1 MVLPVKPYHASMIE
15 LPDQYNACQTFIDEN
30 VERNPDRVAI
40 RCEGQSY
47 TYRQMGEMV
56 GRMGNALRGLGVGLE
71 DRVLLLLL
79 DTPEFVASFFGAI
92 RLGAVPVPVNT
103 NMKPQDYEYFLN
115 DSRAVAAIVSEPLL
129 GQIEPVRNN
138 LHFLQHLLVAGGAGS
153 QPASVQGDDAG
164 FRGQDARATH
174 NLDELLAKA
183 DTRCELALTSKD
195 DVCFW
200 LYSSGTTGFPKG
212 AVHLQHDAICSTDTY
227 AKDVLGVSPDDRLF
241 SVAKLFFAYG
251 LGNAL
256 NFPFRFGATS
266 ILHPGR
272 PDPASIFDVI
282 ERERPTLFFGV
293 PTAFAA
299 MLAAADERKP
309 DLSSIRLA
317 ASAGEALPAA
327 IYERWKERFGHEILD
342 GIGSTE
348 ILHIFISNR
357 AGQVRPGSS
366 GYVVPGYEAKL
377 LDDDGQRVAQG
388 DAGNLWVKGDST
400 CAYYWNKHERTKDTI
415 SGHWIRTGDK
425 YHQDADGCFYMEGR
439 SDDMLKVGGIWVSPI
454 EVEAALI
461 AHEAVLECAVVGHQ
475 DKDEL
480 VKPRAFVVLKAGQT
494 ATAAELQAFV
504 KDRIA
509 PYKYPRWIDF
519 VDELPKTATGK
530 IQRYRLRT

>member
-1 MVLPVKPYHASMIE
+1 MIPQ
-15 LPDQYNACQTFIDEN
+15 LPDDYNASRTFIDEN
-30 VERNPDRVAI
+30 LRRNPDKVAI

-47 TYRQMGEMV
+47 SYRQMAEMT
-56 GRMGNALRGLGVGLE
+56 GRMGNALRGLGVRME
-71 DRVLLLLL
+71 NRVLLLML
-79 DTPEFVASFFGAI
+79 DGPEFVASFLGAI
-92 RLGAVPVPVNT
+92 RIGAVPIPVNT

-129 GQIEPVRNN
+129 GQIEPVRDK
-138 LHFLQHLLVAGGAGS
+138 LRFVEHIISTGPQLDDLLSTAGPECEVA
-153 QPASVQGDDAG
+153 P
-164 FRGQDARATH
+164 T
-174 NLDELLAKA
+174 
-183 DTRCELALTSKD
+183 CKD

-212 AVHLQHDAICSTDTY
+212 AVHLQHDAVYTTDTY
-227 AKDVLGVSPDDRLF
+227 AREVLGITPEDRVF

-256 NFPFRFGATS
+256 TFPFRVGATS

-272 PDPASIFDVI
+272 PDPASVFDVI

-299 MLAAADERKP
+299 MLSAADERKP

-348 ILHIFISNR
+348 VLHIFISNR
-357 AGQVRPGSS
+357 AGKVRPGSS
-366 GYVVPGYEAKL
+366 GQLVPGYEAKL
-377 LDDDGQRVAQG
+377 LDDDGQPAAG
-388 DAGNLWVKGDST
+388 DEAGNLWVKGDST

-425 YHQDADGCFYMEGR
+425 YTVDADGYFYMQGR
-439 SDDMLKVGGIWVSPI
+439 SDDMLKVGGIWVSPV
-454 EVEAALI
+454 EVESALI
-461 AHEAVLECAVVGHQ
+461 AHEAVLECAVVGHR

-480 VKPRAFVVLKAGQT
+480 VKPRAFVVLKPGAR
-494 ATAAELQAFV
+494 ATAEELQAFV

-530 IQRYRLRT
+530 IQRYRLRSS

>member
-1 MVLPVKPYHASMIE
+1 MIE
-15 LPDQYNACQTFIDEN
+15 VPDQYNACQTFIDEN
-30 VERNPDRVAI
+30 VGRNPDRIAV
-40 RCEGQSY
+40 RCQGQSH
-47 TYRQMGEMV
+47 TYRQMAEMV
-56 GRMGNALRGLGVGLE
+56 GRAGNSLSELGVRME
-71 DRVLLLLL
+71 DRVLLLML
-79 DTPEFVASFFGAI
+79 DTPEFIATFYGAI
-92 RLGAVPVPVNT
+92 RIGAVPVPVNT

-129 GQIEPVRNN
+129 AQIEPVRSK
-138 LHFLQHLLVAGGAGS
+138 LRFVKHLIVAGAKPSPTESGS
-153 QPASVQGDDAG
+153 YT
-164 FRGQDARATH
+164 FE
-174 NLDELLAKA
+174 ELLAKA
-183 DTRCELALTSKD
+183 DPHCEIAPTSKD

-212 AVHLQHDAICSTDTY
+212 AVHLQHDAIYTTDTY
-227 AKDVLGVSPDDRLF
+227 AKQVLGVRPDDRLF

-251 LGNAL
+251 IGNAL

-299 MLAAADERKP
+299 MLAAAEERQP

-357 AGQVRPGSS
+357 AGEVRPGSS
-366 GYVVPGYEAKL
+366 GSIVPGYEAKL
-377 LDDDGQRVAQG
+377 LDDDGQPAPQG
-388 DAGNLWVKGDST
+388 EAGNLWVKGDST
-400 CAYYWNKHERTKDTI
+400 CAFYWNKHERTKDTI

-425 YHQDADGCFYMEGR
+425 YHQDQDGCFYMEGR
-439 SDDMLKVGGIWVSPI
+439 SDDMLKVGGIWVSPV
-454 EVEAALI
+454 EVESALI
-461 AHEAVLECAVVGHQ
+461 AHEAVLECAVVGDT

-480 VKPRAFVVLKAGQT
+480 VKPRAFVVLKPGRT
-494 ATAAELQAFV
+494 VTAAQLQAFV

-530 IQRYRLRT
+530 IQRYRLRGS

>member
-1 MVLPVKPYHASMIE
+1 MIPQ
-15 LPDQYNACQTFIDEN
+15 LPDDYNASQTFIDEN
-30 VERNPDRVAI
+30 VRRNPDKVAI

-47 TYRQMGEMV
+47 TYRQMAEMT
-56 GRMGNALRGLGVGLE
+56 GRMGNALRGLGVRME
-71 DRVLLLLL
+71 NRVLLLML
-79 DTPEFVASFFGAI
+79 DGPEFVASFLGAI
-92 RLGAVPVPVNT
+92 RIGAVPIPVNT

-129 GQIEPVRNN
+129 GQIEPVRDK
-138 LHFLQHLLVAGGAGS
+138 LRFVEHIIPTGPQLEDLLRTADPECEVA
-153 QPASVQGDDAG
+153 P
-164 FRGQDARATH
+164 T
-174 NLDELLAKA
+174 
-183 DTRCELALTSKD
+183 CKD

-212 AVHLQHDAICSTDTY
+212 AVHLQHDAIYTTDTY
-227 AKDVLGVSPDDRLF
+227 AREVLGITPEDRVF

-256 NFPFRFGATS
+256 TFPFRVGATS

-272 PDPASIFDVI
+272 PDPASVFDVI

-299 MLAAADERKP
+299 MLSAASAPTP

-348 ILHIFISNR
+348 VLHIFISNR
-357 AGQVRPGSS
+357 AGKVRPGSS
-366 GYVVPGYEAKL
+366 GQLVPGYEAKL
-377 LDDDGQRVAQG
+377 LDDDGQPAAG
-388 DAGNLWVKGDST
+388 DEAGNLWVKGDST

-425 YHQDADGCFYMEGR
+425 YTVDADGYFYMQGR
-439 SDDMLKVGGIWVSPI
+439 SDDMLKVGGIWVSPV
-454 EVEAALI
+454 EVESALI
-461 AHEAVLECAVVGHQ
+461 AHEAVLECAVVGHR

-480 VKPRAFVVLKAGQT
+480 VKPRAFVVLKPGAR
-494 ATAAELQAFV
+494 ATAEELQGFV

-530 IQRYRLRT
+530 IQRYRLRS

>member
-1 MVLPVKPYHASMIE
+1 MIE
-15 LPDQYNACQTFIDEN
+15 VPDQYNACQTFIDEN
-30 VERNPDRVAI
+30 VGRNPDRIAV
-40 RCEGQSY
+40 RCQGQSH
-47 TYRQMGEMV
+47 TYRQMAEMV
-56 GRMGNALRGLGVGLE
+56 GRAGNSLSELGVRME
-71 DRVLLLLL
+71 DRVLLLML
-79 DTPEFVASFFGAI
+79 DTPEFIATFYGAI
-92 RLGAVPVPVNT
+92 RIGAVPVPVNT

-129 GQIEPVRNN
+129 AQIEPVRSN
-138 LHFLQHLLVAGGAGS
+138 LRFVKHLIVAGAKPSPTESGS
-153 QPASVQGDDAG
+153 YT
-164 FRGQDARATH
+164 FE
-174 NLDELLAKA
+174 ELLAKA
-183 DTRCELALTSKD
+183 DPHCEIAPTSKD

-212 AVHLQHDAICSTDTY
+212 AVHLQHDAIYTTDTY
-227 AKDVLGVSPDDRLF
+227 AKQVLGVRPDDRLF

-251 LGNAL
+251 IGNAL

-299 MLAAADERKP
+299 MLAAAEERQP

-357 AGQVRPGSS
+357 AGEVRPGSS
-366 GYVVPGYEAKL
+366 GSIVPGYEAKL
-377 LDDDGQRVAQG
+377 LDDDGQPAPQG
-388 DAGNLWVKGDST
+388 EAGNLWVKGDST
-400 CAYYWNKHERTKDTI
+400 CAFYWNKHERTKDTI

-425 YHQDADGCFYMEGR
+425 YHQDQDGCFYMEGR
-439 SDDMLKVGGIWVSPI
+439 SDDMLKVGGIWVSPV
-454 EVEAALI
+454 EVESALI
-461 AHEAVLECAVVGHQ
+461 AHEAVLECAVVGDT

-480 VKPRAFVVLKAGQT
+480 VKPRAFVVLKPGRT
-494 ATAAELQAFV
+494 VTAAQLQAFV

-530 IQRYRLRT
+530 IQRYRLRGS

>member
-1 MVLPVKPYHASMIE
+1 MRAMIE
-15 LPDQYNACQTFIDEN
+15 LPDLYNASQTFVDEN
-30 VERNPDRVAI
+30 VERNPEAVAI

-47 TYRQMGEMV
+47 SYRQVGDMV
-56 GRMGNALRGLGVGLE
+56 GRLGNALRQLGVRME

-79 DTPEFVASFFGAI
+79 DGPEFVAAFWGAVRI
-92 RLGAVPVPVNT
+92 GAVPIPVNT

-115 DSRAVAAIVSEPLL
+115 DSRAMVAIVSEPLL
-129 GQIEPVRNN
+129 AQLEPIRAN
-138 LHFLQHLLVAGGAGS
+138 LRFGPRIVSTGAE
-153 QPASVQGDDAG
+153 
-164 FRGQDARATH
+164 
-174 NLDELLAKA
+174 LDGLLAKA
-183 DTRCELALTSKD
+183 EPVCEMAPTSKD

-212 AVHLQHDAICSTDTY
+212 AVHLQHDAIYTTDTY
-227 AKDVLGVSPDDRLF
+227 AKEVLNVTPQDRLF

-256 NFPFRFGATS
+256 TFPFRFGATT

-299 MLAAADERKP
+299 MLAAAEESQP

-317 ASAGEALPAA
+317 ASAGEALPGS
-327 IYERWKERFGHEILD
+327 IYQRWKERFGHEILD

-348 ILHIFISNR
+348 VLHIFISNR

-366 GYVVPGYEAKL
+366 GQLVPGYEAKL
-377 LDDDGQRVAQG
+377 LDDDGRPSEEG
-388 DAGNLWVKGDST
+388 EPGNLWVKGDST
-400 CAYYWNKHERTKDTI
+400 CALYWNKHQQTKDTI
-415 SGHWIRTGDK
+415 AGHWIRTGDK
-425 YHQDADGCFYMEGR
+425 YVRDAEGYFSMQGR
-439 SDDMLKVGGIWVSPI
+439 SDDMLKVGGIWVSPV
-454 EVEAALI
+454 EVESALI
-461 AHEAVLECAVVGHQ
+461 AHEAVLECAVVGQQ

-480 VKPRAFVVLKAGQT
+480 IKPRAFVVLKPGAA

-530 IQRYRLRT
+530 IQRYKLR

>member
-1 MVLPVKPYHASMIE
+1 MIPE
-15 LPDQYNACQTFIDEN
+15 LPDEYNASQTFIDEN
-30 VERNPDRVAI
+30 VRRNPDKVAI

-47 TYRQMGEMV
+47 TYGQVGEMV
-56 GRMGNALRGLGVGLE
+56 GRVANALRGLGVRME

-79 DTPEFVASFFGAI
+79 DGPEFVASFFGAI
-92 RLGAVPVPVNT
+92 RIGAVPVPVNT
-103 NMKPQDYEYFLN
+103 NMKPNDYEYFLN
-115 DSRAVAAIVSEPLL
+115 DSRAVAAIVSKSLL
-129 GQIEPVRNN
+129 AQIEPVRRN
-138 LHFLQHLLVAGGAGS
+138 LRFVQHIVSTGEE
-153 QPASVQGDDAG
+153 
-164 FRGQDARATH
+164 
-174 NLDELLAKA
+174 LDELLAKA
-183 DTRCELALTSKD
+183 DPHCETAPTSKD

-212 AVHLQHDAICSTDTY
+212 AVHLQHDAIYTTDTY
-227 AKDVLGVSPDDRLF
+227 AKEVLGVRPEDRLF

-251 LGNAL
+251 VGNAL
-256 NFPFRFGATS
+256 TFPFRFGATT

-272 PDPASIFDVI
+272 PDPASLFDVI

-299 MLAAADERKP
+299 MLAAAEHGKP

-317 ASAGEALPAA
+317 ASAGEALPSA

-357 AGQVRPGSS
+357 AGKVRPGSS
-366 GYVVPGYEAKL
+366 GQIVPGYEAKL
-377 LDDDGQRVAQG
+377 LDDDGQPVPPG
-388 DAGNLWVKGDST
+388 EAGNLWVKGDST
-400 CAYYWNKHERTKDTI
+400 CAYYWNKHERTKDTM

-425 YHQDADGCFYMEGR
+425 YNLDEDGFFYMQGR
-439 SDDMLKVGGIWVSPI
+439 SDDMLKVGGIWVSPV
-454 EVEAALI
+454 EVESALI
-461 AHEAVLECAVVGHQ
+461 AHVAVLECAVVGHR
-475 DKDEL
+475 DKDDL
-480 VKPRAFVVLKAGQT
+480 VKPRAFVVLKQGQK
-494 ATAAELQAFV
+494 ATAEELQAFV

-530 IQRYRLRT
+530 IQRYRLRE

>member
-1 MVLPVKPYHASMIE
+1 MIE
-15 LPDQYNACQTFIDEN
+15 LPDQYNACQTFIDDN
-30 VERNPDRVAI
+30 LARNPDSVAV
-40 RCEGQSY
+40 RCDGQSY
-47 TYRQMGEMV
+47 TYRAIAERVNRTGS
-56 GRMGNALRGLGVGLE
+56 ALRGMGVGME

-79 DTPEFVASFFGAI
+79 DGPEFIASFFGAVRI
-92 RLGAVPVPVNT
+92 GAVPIPVNT

-129 GQIEPVRNN
+129 EQLEPIRAN
-138 LHFLQHLLVAGGAGS
+138 LRFVKHILGS
-153 QPASVQGDDAG
+153 AELEG
-164 FRGQDARATH
+164 
-174 NLDELLAKA
+174 LLANA
-183 DTRCELALTSKD
+183 SPTCEMAPTSKD

-212 AVHLQHDAICSTDTY
+212 AVHLQHDAICTTDTY
-227 AKDVLGVSPDDRLF
+227 ASSVLNVTAQDRLF

-251 LGNAL
+251 LGNAMH
-256 NFPFRFGATS
+256 FPFRVGATS

-299 MLAAADERKP
+299 MLAAAEERKP

-327 IYERWKERFGHEILD
+327 IYQRWKDRFGHDILD

-348 ILHIFISNR
+348 VLHIFISNR
-357 AGQVRPGSS
+357 AGDVRPGSS
-366 GYVVPGYEAKL
+366 GFIVPGYEAKL
-377 LDDDGQRVAQG
+377 LDDDGQPVAQG
-388 DAGNLWVKGDST
+388 EAGNLWVKGDST
-400 CAYYWNKHERTKDTI
+400 CASYWNKHERTKDTI

-425 YHQDADGCFYMEGR
+425 YHQDADGCFTMEGR
-439 SDDMLKVGGIWVSPI
+439 SDDMLKVGGIWVSPV
-454 EVEAALI
+454 EVESALI
-461 AHEAVLECAVVGHQ
+461 AHEAVLECAVVGDT

-480 VKPRAFVVLKAGQT
+480 VKPRAYVVLKPGQT
-494 ATAAELQAFV
+494 TTAAELQAFV

-530 IQRYRLRT
+530 IQRYRLRK

>member
-1 MVLPVKPYHASMIE
+1 MIE
-15 LPDQYNACQTFIDEN
+15 LPDQYNACTTFVDDN
-30 VERNPDRVAI
+30 VQRNPEKVAI
-40 RCEGQSY
+40 RCDGQSY
-47 TYRQMGEMV
+47 TYRQVGDMV
-56 GRMGNALRGLGVGLE
+56 GRMANALRQLGVRME

-79 DTPEFVASFFGAI
+79 DGPEFVAGFWGAI
-92 RLGAVPVPVNT
+92 RLGAVPIPVNT

-115 DSRAVAAIVSEPLL
+115 DSRAVAAIVSESLL
-129 GQIEPVRNN
+129 PQLEPVKTN
-138 LHFLQHLLVAGGAGS
+138 LRFVQHIISTGS
-153 QPASVQGDDAG
+153 PLDA
-164 FRGQDARATH
+164 
-174 NLDELLAKA
+174 LLAKA
-183 DTRCELALTSKD
+183 SPDIAVAPTSKD

-212 AVHLQHDAICSTDTY
+212 AVHLQHDAIYTTDNY
-227 AKDVLGVSPDDRLF
+227 AKEVLNVGPDDSCF

-256 NFPFRFGATS
+256 TFPFRFGATT

-299 MLAAADERKP
+299 MLAIAEERKP

-327 IYERWKERFGHEILD
+327 IYQRWKDRFGHDILD

-366 GYVVPGYEAKL
+366 GQMVPGYEAKL
-377 LDDDGQRVAQG
+377 LDDEGQPSPEG
-388 DAGNLWVKGDST
+388 EPGNLWVSGDST
-400 CAYYWNKHERTKDTI
+400 CALYWNKHEQTKNTI
-415 SGHWIRTGDK
+415 AGHWIRTGDK
-425 YHQDADGCFYMEGR
+425 YVRDADGFFYMQGR
-439 SDDMLKVGGIWVSPI
+439 SDDMLKVGGIWVSPV
-454 EVEAALI
+454 EVESALI
-461 AHEAVLECAVVGHQ
+461 AHEAVLECAVVGQQ

-480 VKPRAFVVLKAGQT
+480 VKPRAYVVLKAGAQ
-494 ATAAELQAFV
+494 ATAEDLQSFV

-530 IQRYRLRT
+530 IQRYKLR